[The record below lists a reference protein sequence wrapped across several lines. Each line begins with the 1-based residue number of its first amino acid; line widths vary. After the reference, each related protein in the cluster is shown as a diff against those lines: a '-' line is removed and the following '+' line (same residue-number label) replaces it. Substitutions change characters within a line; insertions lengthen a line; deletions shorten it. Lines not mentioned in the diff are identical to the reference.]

1 MDKFN
6 PDSYLASFDPDAYLK
21 TNEPQQTREQIMDE
35 SRLRKAKIIKD
46 FREAHP
52 IRQAINDYGQGA
64 LNFSKSALNKI
75 AGIEFQ
81 DDPFVDKKSKSFL
94 AGQILDPVTMGIG
107 MGAGKLAQVGKL
119 ISNPLVQSTIGGAL
133 GGGVIGGLSEDG
145 DATSGALMG
154 GAFGA
159 ATPLLSK
166 AIGKGIDLFK
176 GGISDNRAKGI
187 LKAIGL
193 DSPEA
198 IAALEKAKPGLN
210 VAQIINDPTQPKI
223 AALQRYAQE
232 FRGTEAWNLMQAQEA
247 ARKAAMSK
255 VAGGATSESSIATQ
269 RLGRSQLAAETNPL
283 RVTEL
288 NAANEAN
295 KQLAR
300 LNPQLAQKENSIISA
315 TRNEASAK
323 GDSLMQARKQASG
336 KPGWLTQ
343 GDRSA
348 ENEVVADTFK
358 HIKQQRR
365 NEASFIEDKIGS
377 LDKYGLSPLKSDS
390 IENSIDSFLAQPG
403 EGVKGTLNVKVL
415 DNIKKM
421 LRDATKADGSID
433 AYDLHTIRKEGVN
446 DVIESLLPV
455 GGGGGTKARAA
466 EVANT
471 VKSAI
476 DKAIMD
482 AGGDGWKSYLNKY
495 SLGMRSI
502 DKMKMADALRR
513 GGDEQLTK
521 TITGDNPELVEK
533 IFGAGNTGF
542 TGQMGQ
548 SSRPFIRAGKEVIR
562 DKMLS
567 DQIPLGM
574 PDVKQ
579 AVSNFTFAHRIPNM
593 LNAKITAT
601 NMALK
606 GVDKLLNAKTI
617 EKLSKAM
624 YSPQETLRIINSL
637 PFSERNIVLKAMQ
650 DPINASVVAGMMTGA
665 TQ

>member
-52 IRQAINDYGQGA
+52 IREAINDYGQGA
-64 LNFSKSALNKI
+64 LNFSKSALNEI

-94 AGQILDPVTMGIG
+94 AGQILDPVTMVIG
-107 MGAGKLAQVGKL
+107 MGVGKLAQVGKL

-166 AIGKGIDLFK
+166 EIGKGIDLFK

-210 VAQIINDPTQPKI
+210 VAQIINDPTQPKV

-255 VAGGATSESSIATQ
+255 VAGGATSEASQTAQIKASENINKMLEPMRNRTFLLADESGKLKTDPIINGIDDILSRSDVMKGGLKDDLLTQ
-269 RLGRSQLAAETNPL
+269 LKGMLGKNTDESGLIKAEALHSFRKEEINNEIQKLLKNP
-283 RVTEL
+283 
-288 NAANEAN
+288 N
-295 KQLAR
+295 
-300 LNPQLAQKENSIISA
+300 
-315 TRNEASAK
+315 
-323 GDSLMQARKQASG
+323 DSVKKQA
-336 KPGWLTQ
+336 
-343 GDRSA
+343 A
-348 ENEVVADTFK
+348 
-358 HIKQQRR
+358 
-365 NEASFIEDKIGS
+365 
-377 LDKYGLSPLKSDS
+377 
-390 IENSIDSFLAQPG
+390 
-403 EGVKGTLNVKVL
+403 KV
-415 DNIKKM
+415 
-421 LRDATKADGSID
+421 
-433 AYDLHTIRKEGVN
+433 
-446 DVIESLLPV
+446 
-455 GGGGGTKARAA
+455 AA
-466 EVANT
+466 EVRDL
-471 VKSAI
+471 I
-476 DKAIMD
+476 DDSINNAS
-482 AGGDGWKSYLNKY
+482 GGKVWSSYLNQY
-495 SLGMRSI
+495 SKLKQSVN
-502 DKMKMADALRR
+502 KMKMGNELRS
-513 GGDEQLTK
+513 GSDDLLVK
-521 TITGDNPELVEK
+521 TSSGENPEFVTQILGRP
-533 IFGAGNTGF
+533 GAGETAGF
-542 TGQMGQ
+542 AGQMGKQ
-548 SSRPFIRAGKEVIR
+548 AAPFQQAGKEVIR

-579 AVSNFTFAHRIPNM
+579 AVSNFTFAHKIPNM